1 MTRVSLLSRT
11 KAPFFLVPAAALA
24 LLACAS
30 EAPED
35 APLAQSTEAA
45 TLGGQCV
52 QPTLDFEEL
61 GRWQLVSGSAP
72 TADASGKSGKGF
84 RVAASTHTI
93 RATLNPLTSS
103 WTNNMTLALR
113 SASQTAT
120 GHVTATLTTAS
131 GTSIAFPRTSFSAT
145 TSDWTSFS
153 VAIPSTA
160 AQAAL
165 AAQAT
170 PVTITLKFETNRILR
185 VDELRFGH
193 LLCGRCNPALPAED
207 ASEVAPPTL
216 PGDST
221 PIDVAFRIPQGLSMG
236 SIALGASGQLEIGS
250 SARVL
255 GMATGSFGTVTNVG
269 TTLTRVL
276 GFATVGDTQ
285 SVPDIVLAGTISGS
299 VVRQQN
305 VILQGSGK
313 VTGTVTH
320 RDIPVQEMRWTAH
333 LPNVDPTTTLTVPA
347 GQTKELLLRT
357 GTVDV
362 TGTLTVKPGAYVVS
376 TLKQWQPGIINVDNA
391 GGDVFI
397 YVLSAL
403 DLRGTLNL
411 TDPNRNNVVL
421 VYLGTAPTIITSLK
435 YTGIVIAP
443 NADVEFDRGNG
454 QFAGSVFA
462 RNIELNPSNTFRYQH
477 YYPLCQS
484 DAIHV
489 CGTSKPGCV
498 ELKGCEAL
506 ACQPGPEHAAAPSN
520 CYRTE
525 DEPVW
530 GFADL
535 HAHPA
540 SELGFGYDGGPGMF
554 VGSTGLDLNED
565 FPVLECAVDK
575 HAGFTT
581 DFVNHE
587 IRKGLVSRV
596 EGAAGFAHTPHG
608 TGGIGSWPSA
618 RSVLHQ
624 QMRVDWIRRAF
635 DGGQRLMFAAVTDN
649 RMLDHLWHFGWGGG
663 STVADESPT
672 NAQWD
677 TEHAERQLD
686 HIENVVEAN
695 SSWMQIVD
703 GPAAAREAIR
713 NGKLAVVLSLEM
725 DSLDLPSIL
734 DLKSRHKIGHVIPI
748 HLADNSWG
756 GTAVYDE
763 LFEANSWFLNRGTR
777 IALEHSPAHTF
788 HLPVRTGL
796 SLGVAPV
803 PAPFPIPAPA
813 ITIAPSTEPLYAAD
827 ACNTQRHGHKNALG
841 LTGQGKQSIEALMA
855 EGLIVDVSHMGDRS
869 TEDTIALLTSA
880 KFRYPVMSSHTGIQ
894 SHEGPLGQADKGARG
909 PMLRERELTQDQA
922 RRIGQS
928 GGVIG
933 LGTAG
938 DVTERV
944 LADVTGGELVNLGPP
959 ETPQWNWELRDRRL
973 FSESALVN
981 KLDLRLHAAYD
992 GKRLCNDVQVQVLRR
1007 SGSPILANTLGD
1019 KEVAP
1024 HAWTPNVRI
1033 DLPSMPLSDIV
1044 GIQLDYRA
1052 NEQCATGDPPDE
1064 FAVDGIRATFATTT
1078 GERGTLLQRSA
1089 SVESQGGRNGYYFLF
1104 KPGNTRLL
1112 EKLRWSAD
1120 ERFLSEEI
1128 RALRVRYA
1136 FTTGFSFETGRAK
1149 FVIGTSDPCFSPEIT
1164 TPIVPQVPPAPNLNN
1179 EGSFDFTSSR
1189 QSNGSPYTVADV
1201 LSVSLVETAANIE
1214 ILTLEVETPSGIYE
1228 LATHRGRP
1236 FVASTRKNIV
1246 LYEPADECRRLSLD
1260 DPARTVLVHLTT
1272 GDDRPNGTDPLY
1284 VRICKPDIY
1293 CAVTPVNPSAPW
1305 DGDFLQP
1312 GGTVTVALQMPD
1324 DFKVKDLYSLDIQ
1337 STTGWD
1343 IDRVRVT
1350 IPDDPL
1356 ERFVEHYRGAAGL
1369 MNGRGIAL
1377 GTDLNGFQHQ
1387 LAFSG
1392 YGPGYPFAVPGPSG
1406 ATAATLPANVI
1417 GDRVL
1422 DFERD
1427 GLAHYGMLA
1436 DMVATLRNVPGG
1448 QDTYGRLFR
1457 SAEDVIRM
1465 WERIAERKLV
1475 FDARRLTPCV
1485 AFGPAN
1491 QVKSALGV
1499 SCLSLAVNSGL
1510 LLPRIQVV
1518 SDPSGTLAGD
1528 GYLDVYA
1535 SNCVMSRI
1543 PVRIHELNQW
1553 VPVPMLATPGCP
1565 VQLRMQGEPG
1575 DSYGVMYQPM

>member
-1 MTRVSLLSRT
+1 MTRVSLLFGT
-11 KAPFFLVPAAALA
+11 KALFLLVPAAV
-24 LLACAS
+24 LLLLGCAS

-45 TLGGQCV
+45 TLGGACV
-52 QPTLDFEEL
+52 EPTLDFEAL
-61 GRWQLVSGSAP
+61 SRWQLVSGSPP
-72 TADASGKSGKGF
+72 TVDPSDGKSGEGF
-84 RVAASTHTI
+84 VIAANTHTI
-93 RATLNPLTSS
+93 RATLDPLTSS
-103 WTNNMTLALR
+103 WTNNLTLALR
-113 SASQTAT
+113 SVSQTAT
-120 GHVTATLTTAS
+120 GHVTATLTTPS
-131 GTSIAFPRTSFSAT
+131 GASIALPRTSFSVT
-145 TSDWTSFS
+145 TSAWTNFS
-153 VAIPSTA
+153 VPITSTMT
-160 AQAAL
+160 QAAL

-170 PVTITLKFETNRILR
+170 PVTVTLKFETSRSLR

-193 LLCGRCNPALPAED
+193 LVCARCNAALPAEE
-207 ASEVAPPTL
+207 ASDVPPPVL

-221 PIDVAFRIPQGLSMG
+221 PTDVAFRIPQGLSMG
-236 SIALGASGQLEIGS
+236 EIALGASGRLELGG

-269 TTLTRVL
+269 TGSTLL
-276 GFATVGDTQ
+276 PAFAAVGDAQ
-285 SVPDIVLAGTISGS
+285 SIANVTLAGTINGNL
-299 VVRQQN
+299 VRERN
-305 VILQGSGK
+305 ITLQGSGR
-313 VTGTVTH
+313 VTGTVSH
-320 RDIPVQEMRWTAH
+320 RPIPVQEVRWTAH
-333 LPNVDPTTTLTVPA
+333 LPNVDLATTLTVPA
-347 GQTKELLLRT
+347 GQTRELRLRT

-362 TGTLTVKPGAYVVS
+362 TGTLTVKPGAYVIS
-376 TLKQWQPGIINVDNA
+376 TLRQQGVINVENA

-411 TDPNRNNVVL
+411 TDPNRNNVVI
-421 VYLGTAPTIITSLK
+421 VYLGTAAVRITSLK
-435 YTGIVIAP
+435 YTAIVVAP

-462 RNIELNPSNTFRYQH
+462 RNVALNPSNTFRYQH

-489 CGTSKPGCV
+489 CGTSKPGCI
-498 ELKGCEAL
+498 ELRGCEAL
-506 ACQPGPEHAAAPSN
+506 ACQPGPEHAAAPLN

-525 DEPVW
+525 NQPVW

-540 SELGFGYDGGPGMF
+540 SELGFGYDGSQGMF
-554 VGSTGLDLNED
+554 VGSTELDLNDD

-587 IRKGLVSRV
+587 IRKGLVARV
-596 EGAAGFAHTPHG
+596 EGEAGFAHTPHG

-624 QMRVDWIRRAF
+624 QMRIDWMRRAF

-649 RMLDHLWHFGWGGG
+649 RMLDHLWHFGWIGG
-663 STVADESPT
+663 SDVAPTSPT
-672 NAQWD
+672 NPQWD
-677 TEHAERQLD
+677 SQHAERQLD
-686 HIENVVEAN
+686 HIENVVAAN

-703 GPAAAREAIR
+703 SPAAARDAIR
-713 NGKLAVVLSLEM
+713 SGKLAVVLSLEM
-725 DSLDLPSIL
+725 DSLDLASIR
-734 DLKSRHKIGHVIPI
+734 DLKTRHKIGHVIPI
-748 HLADNSWG
+748 HLADNAWG
-756 GTAVYDE
+756 GTALYNE

-803 PAPFPIPAPA
+803 PAPIPFPAPA
-813 ITIAPSTEPLYAAD
+813 ITLKPATEPLSVAD

-841 LTGQGKQSIEALMA
+841 LTTEGKQGIEALMA
-855 EGLIVDVSHMGDRS
+855 EGLIVDVSHMGDKS
-869 TEDTIALLTSA
+869 TEDTIALLTSP

-894 SHEGPLGQADKGARG
+894 SHEGPLGQAEKSARG
-909 PMLRERELTQDQA
+909 PMLRERELTPEQT
-922 RRIGQS
+922 RRIAQS
-928 GGVIG
+928 GGVLG

-959 ETPQWNWELRDRRL
+959 EGTQWNWELRDRSL
-973 FSESALVN
+973 FPESTLVRS
-981 KLDLRLHAAYD
+981 LDVTVHAAYD
-992 GKRLCNDVQVQVLRR
+992 GKRACNDFAVRVLQR
-1007 SGSPILANTLGD
+1007 SGAAFLGSMVD
-1019 KEVAP
+1019 DREVAP
-1024 HAWTPNVRI
+1024 HTSSPSVRVSVPN
-1033 DLPSMPLSDIV
+1033 LPLSDIM

-1052 NEQCATGDPPDE
+1052 DEQCATGDPPDE
-1064 FAVDGIRATFATTT
+1064 FAIDQLKVSFGTSN
-1078 GERGTLLQRSA
+1078 GERGILLQRSA
-1089 SVESQGGRNGYYFLF
+1089 SVESQGGRSGYYFLF
-1104 KPGNTRLL
+1104 KPGSTRLI
-1112 EKLRWSAD
+1112 ENVRWSQD

-1136 FTTGFSFETGRAK
+1136 FSGVSFETGRAK
-1149 FVIGTSDPCFSPEIT
+1149 FVIGTSDPCFSPEIS
-1164 TPIVPQVPPAPNLNN
+1164 TPIVPQIPPTPNLNN
-1179 EGSFDFTSSR
+1179 GGSFDFTSSR

-1201 LSVSLVETAANIE
+1201 LSVSLVETGSNIE
-1214 ILTLEVETPSGIYE
+1214 SLTLEVDTPSGTYE
-1228 LATHRGRP
+1228 LVSHRGRP
-1236 FVASTRKNIV
+1236 FIASTRKNIV
-1246 LYEPADECRRLSLD
+1246 LYEPADECRRLSLEE
-1260 DPARTVLVHLTT
+1260 PARTVLVHVTT
-1272 GDDRPNGTDPLY
+1272 GDDLPNGTDPLY

-1293 CAVTPVNPSAPW
+1293 CAATPINPSAPW
-1305 DGDFLQP
+1305 NGDFLQP

-1324 DFKVKDLYSLDIQ
+1324 DFKVKDLYSLHIQ

-1387 LAFSG
+1387 LAFSS
-1392 YGPGYPFAVPGPSG
+1392 YGPGYPFTVPGPSG
-1406 ATAATLPANVI
+1406 AAVASLPANVI

-1436 DMVATLRNVPGG
+1436 DMVASLRNVPGG
-1448 QDTYGRLFR
+1448 QDTYNRLFR

-1465 WERIAERKLV
+1465 WERIAERKVV
-1475 FDARRLTPCV
+1475 FDARRLTACV
-1485 AFGPAN
+1485 DFGPAG
-1491 QVKSALGV
+1491 QVKSATGV
-1499 SCLSLAVNSGL
+1499 SCLSLASNGVL
-1510 LLPRIQVV
+1510 FPAIQLV

-1535 SNCVMSRI
+1535 SNCVLNAI
-1543 PVRIHELNQW
+1543 PVRIHELNQPT
-1553 VPVPMLATPGCP
+1553 PVPMPVTPGCP
-1565 VQLRMQGEPG
+1565 LRLRLQGEPG
-1575 DSYGVMYQPM
+1575 DSYGIKYEPL